1 MIRLALALILLA
13 TPAMADP
20 SAFGCKFTATASDLP
35 AIEGRNG
42 MFFRVQSD
50 LRMQHP
56 VEEAVVA
63 QMGRLS
69 AALAERGTR
78 LIYLLVPTK
87 GMAMPQYLPP
97 EAADYLFDPDVA
109 RALYLDDI
117 ARLTA
122 AGVTAPDMLTTL
134 SDAPPDAP
142 PFFQTDFHW
151 TAAGARTTARALGA
165 VIAADPF
172 AADLPRAT
180 FTTTQGPPGETF
192 SSMRRTLQA
201 FCRDQ
206 LPRVEALTQITTKTD
221 APANLVADIFASDEQ
236 AVQIVLVGTSF
247 SDAPL
252 GNFAGYLSEFSGLD
266 VVNYAVTGGNQ
277 FGAITSYLTSRDFAE
292 TAPRFL
298 IWENP
303 IYNNLAQYGPDAMEE
318 LITAASNGC
327 TIALTTTSPTPTT
340 LRADLTGLSLAEADS
355 LLADAGAD
363 GARAAEFRFE
373 TASGLIRTALV
384 QRTDRMLASGR
395 FFKPLATLWH
405 PDFTRLTVTF
415 DRELGQSATLSLCS
429 AQKAPQ

>member
-1 MIRLALALILLA
+1 
-13 TPAMADP
+13 
-20 SAFGCKFTATASDLP
+20 
-35 AIEGRNG
+35 
-42 MFFRVQSD
+42 
-50 LRMQHP
+50 
-56 VEEAVVA
+56 
-63 QMGRLS
+63 
-69 AALAERGTR
+69 
-78 LIYLLVPTK
+78 
-87 GMAMPQYLPP
+87 
-97 EAADYLFDPDVA
+97 
-109 RALYLDDI
+109 
-117 ARLTA
+117 
-122 AGVTAPDMLTTL
+122 
-134 SDAPPDAP
+134 
-142 PFFQTDFHW
+142 
-151 TAAGARTTARALGA
+151 
-165 VIAADPF
+165 
-172 AADLPRAT
+172 
-180 FTTTQGPPGETF
+180 
-192 SSMRRTLQA
+192 
-201 FCRDQ
+201 
-206 LPRVEALTQITTKTD
+206 
-221 APANLVADIFASDEQ
+221 
-236 AVQIVLVGTSF
+236 
-247 SDAPL
+247 L

-327 TIALTTTSPTPTT
+327 TIALTTTTPTPTT
-340 LRADLTGLSLAEADS
+340 LHADLTGLSLAEADS